1 MIQPQNLMSFRLKS
15 IDLKLQMKLVPM
27 YDYATS
33 DTDYVTSDTGHLKNT
48 HSLSFAGLPNVD
60 IIHYTIQKITFI
72 ISLFSPIK
80 KVLAIFR
87 RVTEL
92 I

>member
-1 MIQPQNLMSFRLKS
+1 MYICKFMTRPQNLMSFRLKY
-15 IDLKLQMKLVPM
+15 IDLKLQMKLLPM
-27 YDYATS
+27 Y
-33 DTDYVTSDTGHLKNT
+33 DYVTSDTGHLKNT